1 MSLIGT
7 FSVATILLSG
17 ILFQSVEPETLL
29 TQGRLD
35 ADLGDFESAA
45 RLFESVADDS
55 EAPAELRWEALV
67 RLGQVKAQLGR
78 HDESVTAYQRV
89 FENYPD
95 DSDAIRFLTLAVTGV
110 APGPARWESDWREV
124 SLDVAHTPHPTPV
137 IRWPGFDADPQ
148 RDYSG
153 EAVSVHKENT
163 SVRDIVQELS
173 KAAGLSFAMYA
184 EGEGEVTASFEN
196 TPWDRVLHLVTR
208 AAQLDV
214 ELDGKVQIIG
224 DAAAFERLRTA
235 RRVEASGE
243 LISLDFSD
251 GDLGDILRLFADMTR
266 LNIVVLPGTHG
277 RVSLSLVEEPWDRAL
292 FYVLNSQGLEFSR
305 RDRVLVGGEPERLA
319 TYLEMETKD
328 YRGNIISIDF
338 PGSDFDE
345 VMKFF
350 SDTTGLQV
358 VADDRFPGP
367 LTLKLTDV
375 PWDQALDLIVKLQGL
390 RFELQDTVIRIE
402 RR

>member
-1 MSLIGT
+1 MI
-7 FSVATILLSG
+7 
-17 ILFQSVEPETLL
+17 
-29 TQGRLD
+29 QGRVE

-78 HDESVTAYQRV
+78 HDESVAAYQRV
-89 FENYPD
+89 FENYAD

-110 APGPARWESDWREV
+110 APGPARWESIWREV
-124 SLDVAHTPHPTPV
+124 TLDVAQTAHATPV
-137 IRWPGFDADPQ
+137 VRWPGFDSDPQ
-148 RDYSG
+148 PDYSG
-153 EAVSVHKENT
+153 EAVSVSVHKENT
-163 SVRDIVQELS
+163 SVRDIVRELS

-224 DAAAFERLRTA
+224 DAASFERLRTA

-243 LISLDFSD
+243 LISIDVAD
-251 GDLGDILRLFADMTR
+251 GGLGDILGLFADTIG

-277 RVSLSLVEEPWDRAL
+277 RVTMTLREVPWERAL
-292 FYVLNSQGLEFSR
+292 FYMLNSQGLAFSR
-305 RDRVLVGGEPERLA
+305 SDHVLVVGEPERLSP
-319 TYLEMETKD
+319 YLEMETKD
-328 YRGNIISIDF
+328 YRGDIISIDF
-338 PGSDFDE
+338 AGSDFDE

-350 SDTTGLQV
+350 SDTTGLQI
-358 VADDRFPGP
+358 VADDRFSGRI
-367 LTLKLTDV
+367 TLKLTDV